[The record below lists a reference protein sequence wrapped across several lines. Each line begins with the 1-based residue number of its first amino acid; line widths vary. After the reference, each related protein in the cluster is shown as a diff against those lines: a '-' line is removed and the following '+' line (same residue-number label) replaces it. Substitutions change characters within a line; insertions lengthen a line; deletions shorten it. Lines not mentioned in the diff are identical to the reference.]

1 MNEDINL
8 TLTTDEVAMLV
19 DALEVDLEGYL
30 ESSKEAEST
39 GNRTE
44 VKTFN
49 DAALRIQTLMAKLQ
63 EYVPE

>member
-1 MNEDINL
+1 MNEDITL

-39 GNRTE
+39 GNRSE